1 MTRDS
6 LGFAMKA
13 TCGTVDGKL
22 IPIFKDPKT
31 DSGTKK
37 SAKGLLAVNK
47 IDGEYVLK
55 QNCSWADVKSDD
67 NELKIVFQDGK
78 LKNQTTLFEIRERIN
93 SEFEGR

>member
-37 SAKGLLAVNK
+37 SAKGLLAVNLV
-47 IDGEYVLK
+47 DGEYVLK
-55 QNCSWADVKSDD
+55 QNCTWADVKSSD
-67 NELKIVFQDGK
+67 NKLNIIFQDGD
-78 LKNQTTLFEIRERIN
+78 LKNLTTLADIRERIN
-93 SEFEGR
+93 SEF